1 MRMNR
6 FVGLFLVTLSVAAFA
21 FAAPPEGKKDRGPGD
36 GKRGGEGQRGGSR
49 GGHHAR
55 PPMGPPAIIK
65 AIDANSDHKISTEE
79 MENAAAVLK
88 KLDKNGDG
96 ELTPDEF
103 AFPGHGER
111 PHGKE
116 GHHRGPRDGRPPHDG
131 ERPPRDGDR
140 PPRDGKPGERGHH
153 GPPHG
158 PGGFGDRFKEVDKNN
173 DGKISKEEAIARV
186 NEMFDKVDA
195 NGDGQI
201 EKSEMREFMGKM
213 MKEHRGRGH
222 HGPPRDGDK
231 PRRGGDRPPRD
242 GQKPP
247 RDG

>member
-6 FVGLFLVTLSVAAFA
+6 FVGLFLVVLSVAAFA
-21 FAAPPEGKKDRGPGD
+21 FAKPPEGKRDRDSG
-36 GKRGGEGQRGGSR
+36 GQRGGGPR
-49 GGHHAR
+49 GGHHGR

-65 AIDANSDHKISTEE
+65 AIDANSDKKISTKE
-79 MENAAAVLK
+79 MENATAALK

-103 AFPGHGER
+103 AFPGHGGP

-116 GHHRGPRDGRPPHDG
+116 GHHRGPRDGRPPRDG
-131 ERPPRDGDR
+131 ERPPREGDKS
-140 PPRDGKPGERGHH
+140 PRDGKHGHH
-153 GPPHG
+153 GPPRGPGG

-173 DGKISKEEAIARV
+173 DGKISKEEATARM

-201 EKSEMREFMGKM
+201 EQSEIKNFMGKM
-213 MKEHRGRGH
+213 MREHSGRGH
-222 HGPPRDGDK
+222 HEHNHHGPRGDK
-231 PRRGGDRPPRD
+231 KSDGHNHKHTPPSD
-242 GQKPP
+242 KK
-247 RDG
+247 